1 VLRQTCGDGGRFAFI
16 EAGDGVEGLIRARED
31 APVLIFLDLRMPGLD
46 GFDVLRELVADPTT
60 RDIKVV
66 IVTSS
71 VLDAADRE
79 RLAPAAAVLSKDEV
93 SRERIAGLLAD
104 LVPAQSATT

>member
-1 VLRQTCGDGGRFAFI
+1 
-16 EAGDGVEGLIRARED
+16 
-31 APVLIFLDLRMPGLD
+31 MPGLD